1 MFNIKEEL
9 NKLPD
14 SPGVYL
20 MKNSD
25 GEIIYVGKAISL
37 KNRVRSYF
45 NNSSKGAKVISM
57 VSHVESFEY
66 ILVSNEVEALVLESN
81 FIKEKK
87 PKYNILLRDDKTYPY
102 IAIKNEKF
110 PRLVKTREANSNKD
124 EYFGP
129 YPNAYAAN
137 EAVTLLN
144 KIFKLRTC
152 NLNFEKGQR
161 LSRPCLNYYIGM
173 CMGPCIDKA
182 DEDIYL
188 ENITKVREFLK
199 GKTKDV
205 ISFLEEKM
213 NQESSLLRYENAAK
227 YRDYINEIK
236 VLSIKQKITNTNETD
251 ADFIAL
257 IRGDRYHCVSV
268 FYMRDGKIV
277 DRVNYFMKDDYNE
290 SDELVLSS
298 FLKQYYI
305 SQNYIP
311 KNINVDII
319 PDEMELIE
327 EFLTSRAGYRVYLNE
342 VKIGNKKDILNLV
355 KENAK
360 EALKK
365 YESRKRKKRKDDT
378 SWIRTIDG
386 GFIYFKSL

>member
-205 ISFLEEKM
+205 ISF
-213 NQESSLLRYENAAK
+213 
-227 YRDYINEIK
+227 
-236 VLSIKQKITNTNETD
+236 
-251 ADFIAL
+251 
-257 IRGDRYHCVSV
+257 
-268 FYMRDGKIV
+268 
-277 DRVNYFMKDDYNE
+277 
-290 SDELVLSS
+290 
-298 FLKQYYI
+298 
-305 SQNYIP
+305 
-311 KNINVDII
+311 
-319 PDEMELIE
+319 
-327 EFLTSRAGYRVYLNE
+327 
-342 VKIGNKKDILNLV
+342 
-355 KENAK
+355 
-360 EALKK
+360 
-365 YESRKRKKRKDDT
+365 
-378 SWIRTIDG
+378 
-386 GFIYFKSL
+386 